1 MKIRGIQ
8 VEQGLKI
15 KSVGL
20 NKKER
25 KIIGDAMR
33 RIKYERK
40 RDDRQPLSYQL
51 KLPDN

>member
-1 MKIRGIQ
+1 MKIRGIKAK
-8 VEQGLKI
+8 QGLKI

-25 KIIGDAMR
+25 EIIGDAMR

-40 RDDRQPLSYQL
+40 RDDRSPLSYL
-51 KLPDN
+51 IKLQ

>member
-1 MKIRGIQ
+1 MKIRGIK

-20 NKKER
+20 NEKEM

-40 RDDRQPLSYQL
+40 RDNRPPLSYL
-51 KLPDN
+51 IKLQ